1 VYEEPKLKNEE
12 AKIDMKMV
20 KELMD
25 NNCTLN
31 GAKHAVH
38 RVGRKGF
45 PHALEWY
52 YLNEERKEIH

>member
-1 VYEEPKLKNEE
+1 MV
-12 AKIDMKMV
+12 MV

-25 NNCTLN
+25 NNCTEN

-38 RVGRKGF
+38 KVGRKGF

-52 YLNEERKEIH
+52 YLNEGRKEIHESPPIKKHYRPPPA